1 MTFSLITSMA
11 LFALAASLS
20 PGPVNLVSV
29 SHGAR
34 YGVAAG
40 LGFISGATLGFVGL
54 FLLIGLGLQQIIVA
68 LPWITV
74 TIQWLGVS
82 FLLYL
87 SYRLFID
94 NGEPNNQSAAKAPNF
109 ITGALMQ
116 WLNPKAWLA
125 SVAGIVAYIPDANA
139 ELVLVF
145 AALYLPVCWL
155 SLAAWLWA
163 GIILG
168 HYVQNPAR
176 MRWLNKTLAVLLA
189 LSCTLLL
196 L

>member
-1 MTFSLITSMA
+1 MTLSLLTSMA

-29 SHGAR
+29 SNGAR
-34 YGVAAG
+34 YGTLAG
-40 LGFISGATLGFVGL
+40 LHFITGATLGFIGL
-54 FLLIGLGLQQIIVA
+54 FLVIGLGMQHIIAA

-74 TIQWLGVS
+74 TIQWLGIG

-87 SYRLFID
+87 SYQLFTD
-94 NGEPNNQSAAKAPNF
+94 NGGPANRSAAKAPSF
-109 ITGALMQ
+109 MTGALMQ

-125 SVAGIVAYIPDANA
+125 SVAGIVAYIPDANTDH
-139 ELVLVF
+139 VLVF

-163 GIILG
+163 GIMLG
-168 HYVQNPAR
+168 HYVKRQAS
-176 MRWLNKTLAVLLA
+176 MRLLNKALAVLLA
-189 LSCTLLL
+189 LSCILLL